1 MSILES
7 NKDARQVA
15 FVLLLHPNPVGSTPV
30 TDAFGWDE
38 DHARVVMT
46 RMEEER
52 LLTWE
57 WRPADPRS
65 LFYELA
71 SVWCDDQAS
80 VALAREP
87 APQSGLNE
95 VLMLG
100 LGNPEDEPGWALS
113 GKHAAAAYGI
123 PVGSFPDVPHS
134 FYVPTEA
141 VVRRAKQELGEANGS
156 AVRAVI
162 TPSPMFWVT
171 RHRVDGASKGLTNS
185 HWPLVHPLVSA
196 LEVARDD
203 PALLTGWGPPP
214 ELSHHPWL

>member
-1 MSILES
+1 VSLLGS

-15 FVLLLHPNPVGSTPV
+15 FILLLHPSPVGPTPV

-38 DHARVVMT
+38 NHVRSVMT
-46 RMEEER
+46 RMEEEG

-57 WRPADPRS
+57 WRPADTRS
-65 LFYELA
+65 LFYQLA
-71 SVWCDDQAS
+71 SVWCEDQAS

-87 APQSGLNE
+87 VPLSGLSE

-100 LGNPEDEPGWALS
+100 LAHPESQPGWALS
-113 GKHAAAAYGI
+113 GLHAAAAYGI

-134 FYVPTEA
+134 FYVPSEA
-141 VVRRAKQELGEANGS
+141 VARRAKQELGQANGS

-171 RHRVDGASKGLTNS
+171 RHRVDGAAGRLTNS
-185 HWPLVHPLVSA
+185 HWPLVNPLVSA
-196 LEVARDD
+196 LEVAREN
-203 PALLTGWGPPP
+203 PVLLTAWDPPS
-214 ELSHHPWL
+214 ELSHRPWL

>member
-1 MSILES
+1 MSILAS
-7 NKDARQVA
+7 DKDARQVA
-15 FVLLLHPNPVGSTPV
+15 LVLLLHPNPVGSTPV

-38 DHARVVMT
+38 DRARVVLT

-57 WRPADPRS
+57 WRPTVPKS
-65 LFYELA
+65 LFFELA
-71 SVWCDDQAS
+71 SVWCDDQAP

-87 APQSGLNE
+87 MALSGLSE

-100 LGNPEDEPGWALS
+100 LGNPEGETGWALG

-123 PVGSFPDVPHS
+123 PVGSFPDVPQC

-141 VVRRAKQELGEANGS
+141 IARRAKQELGGANGS
-156 AVRAVI
+156 AIKAVI

-171 RHRVDGASKGLTNS
+171 RHRVDGAERRLTNS
-185 HWPLVHPLVSA
+185 HWPLVHQLVSA
-196 LEVARDD
+196 LEVARDN
-203 PALLTGWGPPP
+203 PALLTGWVPPP
-214 ELSHHPWL
+214 ELSHRPWL